1 MPRAPRPQWIPSKA
15 KNAKPTDG
23 FWRIRYVGP
32 DLARHSLSA
41 DTEREVLSLYYAD
54 QAAIADGTWVPP
66 KKRRSRTPVERL
78 TLREWIDRAMTLSQ
92 SALRP
97 PRPTT
102 LQKRREILENR
113 VTNPVGAGADNPD
126 ITFLADMPLAAI
138 TKQDCQRWFDALL
151 STYPESRDRSQKAY
165 KELRA
170 VLKSAVDRD
179 IIDKNPCDVA
189 GASGRVTS
197 KRPDPLLRDEEI
209 DIIIDEMPKRYHL
222 ITALMLAHGL
232 RIGEALGLERSDL
245 QFARNTPP
253 PYAPEWEI
261 HIRQSLVRVTTD
273 GVGAM
278 TMHPTKTAS
287 GVRTVPVLGKY
298 ARLIE
303 EHLTLGV
310 DSVLTLP
317 YWFSESDSGTR
328 LFHLLTTS
336 PRGGAVTDNSYRAYL
351 NKIVA
356 DKKLQE
362 GVHPHS
368 GRKWII
374 TRLAE
379 EGAHVREIAAIVGDS
394 DLEVIMAVYMKV
406 NSARPPAL
414 MKRVNSS
421 ISRK

>member
-1 MPRAPRPQWIPSKA
+1 MPRTPKPQWIPSKA

-66 KKRRSRTPVERL
+66 KKRRSRTPAERL
-78 TLREWIDRAMTLSQ
+78 TLRQWIDRAMTLSQ

-102 LQKRREILENR
+102 LQKRTEILENR
-113 VTNPVGAGADNPD
+113 VTNPVGAGANNPD

-138 TKQDCQRWFDALL
+138 TKADCQRWFDALL
-151 STYPESRDRSQKAY
+151 TTYPDSRDRSQKAC

-170 VLKSAVDRD
+170 VLKAAVDRD
-179 IIDKNPCDVA
+179 IIAKNPCSVA
-189 GASGRVTS
+189 GASGRVAP
-197 KRPDPLLRDEEI
+197 KHPDPLLRDEEI
-209 DIIIDEMPKRYHL
+209 DIIIDAMPERYRL
-222 ITALMLAHGL
+222 ITAFMLAHGL
-232 RIGEALGLERSDL
+232 RIGEALGLERGDVRLSPATPVP
-245 QFARNTPP
+245 FAPG
-253 PYAPEWEI
+253 WEI
-261 HIRQSLVRVTTD
+261 HVRQALVRVTTG

-278 TMHPTKTAS
+278 TMHPTKTSS

-298 ARLIE
+298 AHLID
-303 EHLTLGV
+303 EHLALGV
-310 DSVLTLP
+310 DSALEVP

-328 LFHLLTTS
+328 TFQLLTTS
-336 PRGGAVTDNSYRAYL
+336 PRGGAVTDNGYRAYL
-351 NKIVA
+351 NRVVE

-362 GVHPHS
+362 GIHPHS
-368 GRKWII
+368 GRKWLI

-379 EGAHVREIAAIVGDS
+379 QGAHVREIASIVGDS
-394 DLEVIMAVYMKV
+394 DLEVIMSVYMKV
-406 NSARPPAL
+406 DAERPSKL
-414 MKRVNSS
+414 MKKVNST